1 MAQQYRFKAKDW
13 QGNKSSGRLTA
24 LNKVNALEQ
33 LRSRNLVP
41 IDLTERRFPNL
52 LKPLQRIGL
61 RQYNSRDLMIFC
73 RQLSTMLTAG
83 IAVLRALHILSGQM
97 EKQFFQEKLQSASFT
112 LEQGSGLAEALRRE
126 GDFFPPFLINMIEAG
141 EESGTLEAV
150 MERMADHYENQHD
163 LEEKIRSA
171 TAYPIFIT
179 AVACIVVLIMIVFVL
194 PQFAAIFNSMGLEM
208 PLFSRLLLNLGEFTA
223 NNWYIILAMPV
234 ILIFTF
240 TWFIKT
246 QKGRLKID
254 RLRLHLP
261 FYGKIYRQTISARFS
276 RTLST
281 LLASGVTLHKSLG
294 LIDKIIDNRIL
305 SLSINNLSSGLNR
318 GESMAE
324 TMHNDKYFTPLLA
337 EMVRVG
343 EETGA
348 LDQTLNSTAAFYE
361 KEVAYVVERLST
373 ILEPVLLLAVGLFI
387 GFLVFS
393 ILSPMYRV
401 FQMI

>member
-1 MAQQYRFKAKDW
+1 MAQQYRFKATDW
-13 QGNKSSGRLTA
+13 QGNKSRGRLTA
-24 LNKVNALEQ
+24 LNKAEALEQ
-33 LRSRNLVP
+33 LRSRHLVP
-41 IDLTERRFPNL
+41 IDLTEHRFPNL
-52 LKPLQRIGL
+52 LKPLHKIGL

-97 EKQFFQEKLQSASFT
+97 EKRIFQEKLRSASFS

-126 GDFFPPFLINMIEAG
+126 KDFFPPLLVNMVEAG
-141 EESGTLEAV
+141 EESGNLEAV

-179 AVACIVVLIMIVFVL
+179 AVACIVVLVMIVFVL

-208 PLFSRLLLNLGEFTA
+208 PLPSRLLLNLGEFA
-223 NNWYIILAMPV
+223 AGNWYIILALL
-234 ILIFTF
+234 LIIVVNLA
-240 TWFIKT
+240 WYAKT
-246 QKGRLKID
+246 VKGRLKID
-254 RLRLHLP
+254 RLRLRLP
-261 FYGKIYRQTISARFS
+261 LYGKIYSQTIAARFS

-281 LLASGVTLHKSLG
+281 LLASGVTLHSALV
-294 LIDKIIDNRIL
+294 LIDKIIDNRVL
-305 SLSINNLSSGLNR
+305 SRSINDLSGGLSR
-318 GESMAE
+318 GESMAV
-324 TMHNDKYFTPLLA
+324 TMGADKNFPPLLA

-343 EETGA
+343 EETGS
-348 LDQTLNSTAAFYE
+348 LDETLNSTAAFYE

-387 GFLVFS
+387 GLLVFS
-393 ILSPMYRV
+393 ILSPMYQV

>member
-1 MAQQYRFKAKDW
+1 MVQQYRFKATDW
-13 QGNKSSGRLTA
+13 QGNKSRGRLTA
-24 LNKVNALEQ
+24 LNKAEALEQ
-33 LRSRNLVP
+33 LRSRHLVP
-41 IDLTERRFPNL
+41 IDLTEHRFPNL
-52 LKPLQRIGL
+52 LKPLHKIGL

-97 EKQFFQEKLQSASFT
+97 EKRIFQEKLRSASYT

-126 GDFFPPFLINMIEAG
+126 TDFFPPLLLNMIEAG
-141 EESGTLEAV
+141 EESGMLEAV
-150 MERMADHYENQHD
+150 MEKMADHYENQHD

-171 TAYPIFIT
+171 TAYPLFIT
-179 AVACIVVLIMIVFVL
+179 AVACVVVLIMIVFVL

-208 PLFSRLLLNLGEFTA
+208 PLFSRVLLNIGEFA
-223 NNWYIILAMPV
+223 ADRWYIILP
-234 ILIFTF
+234 IPFIFIF
-240 TWFIKT
+240 IFAWYIKT
-246 QKGRLKID
+246 DEGRFKID
-254 RLRLHLP
+254 RLRLRLP
-261 FYGKIYRQTISARFS
+261 LYGKIYSQTIAARFS

-294 LIDKIIDNRIL
+294 LIDKIIDNRII

-324 TMHNDKYFTPLLA
+324 TMQADKYFPLLLA

-348 LDQTLNSTAAFYE
+348 LDQTLNRTATFYE
-361 KEVAYVVERLST
+361 KEVAYVVERIST

-393 ILSPMYRV
+393 ILSPMYQV